1 MEFEGKRKG
10 LRGSDPQRT
19 KCLLEEFF
27 ARERERSETKERNE
41 GSQVSAAA
49 SKIRERKIIIKI

>member
-41 GSQVSAAA
+41 GSHVSVAA
-49 SKIRERKIIIKI
+49 SEIRERKK